1 MLCKARTEA
10 DQCHLETFSTY
21 KWSINIAMS
30 GSLFGSK
37 EEVMILLSSRDHAVM
52 ELEVG
57 QRITV
62 RGRLRPGDLAVTM
75 IDSVTSISVVS

>member
-37 EEVMILLSSRDHAVM
+37 EEVVILLSRDHAVM
-52 ELEVG
+52 EVEVG